1 MANYCEK
8 LGECR
13 PDNLIASVHVGQH
26 TASGVIAAGAGEI
39 KRGSVLAKGE
49 DGALSLYSGG
59 EGATPYG
66 ILCDDVTVGDEDTVV
81 EVYLAG
87 CFNKNALI
95 AADGYELTADDI
107 QTLRNGGIFVENA
120 VKM

>member
-13 PDNLIASVHVGQH
+13 PDNLIASVHVGQR

-39 KRGSVLAKGE
+39 KRGTVLAKGE
-49 DGALSLYSGG
+49 DGALSLYGGG

-81 EVYLAG
+81 EVYLTGWLQQKCADRRRRLR
-87 CFNKNALI
+87 ADRRRHAD
-95 AADGYELTADDI
+95 AA
-107 QTLRNGGIFVENA
+107 QRRHFR
-120 VKM
+120 

>member
-13 PDNLIASVHVGQH
+13 RTTSLQASMWGSAPHR
-26 TASGVIAAGAGEI
+26 ASLPAGAGEI
-39 KRGSVLAKGE
+39 KRGTVLAKGE
-49 DGALSLYSGG
+49 DGALSLYGGG

-81 EVYLAG
+81 EVYLTG
-87 CFNKNALI
+87 CSTKCC
-95 AADGYELTADDI
+95 
-107 QTLRNGGIFVENA
+107 
-120 VKM
+120 